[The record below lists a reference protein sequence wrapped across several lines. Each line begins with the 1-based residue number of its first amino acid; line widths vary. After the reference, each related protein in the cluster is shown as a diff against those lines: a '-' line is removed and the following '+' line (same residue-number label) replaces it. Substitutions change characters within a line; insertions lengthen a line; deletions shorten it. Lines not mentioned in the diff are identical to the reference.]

1 MFRSAHMTPVVIL
14 NTSNA
19 SSIVK
24 SVSSGIGAG
33 FIPVSNMVLDPNIVY
48 FLFTPSLYRIH
59 CMVYR
64 KKIEKDTAFQRLSE
78 LSREYADRWTDMD
91 PEIGDLVPYA

>member
-1 MFRSAHMTPVVIL
+1 MNPIVIL

-24 SVSSGIGAG
+24 SVSSGIGVG

-48 FLFTPSLYRIH
+48 FLLTPSLYRIH
-59 CMVYR
+59 CMVHR
-64 KKIEKDTAFQRLSE
+64 KKIEKDMAFQRLFD
-78 LSREYADRWTDMD
+78 LAQEYANSWTDMN

>member
-1 MFRSAHMTPVVIL
+1 MTPVVIL

-33 FIPVSNMVLDPNIVY
+33 FIPVSNMVLDPISYIFVY
-48 FLFTPSLYRIH
+48 TFSLPHPLYGLS
-59 CMVYR
+59 